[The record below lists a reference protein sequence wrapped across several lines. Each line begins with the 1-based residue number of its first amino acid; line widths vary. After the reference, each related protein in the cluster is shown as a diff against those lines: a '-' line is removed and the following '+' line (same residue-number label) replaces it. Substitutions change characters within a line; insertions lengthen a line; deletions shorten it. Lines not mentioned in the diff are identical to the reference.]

1 MPNSYQFKAHEWPFM
16 AGSPA
21 TPDHPVRRKV
31 WYGIIGTLVGLTA
44 GLTNGV
50 MLANLP
56 QIQGFLGLTPV
67 QGGWIQV
74 SYYLFSAIIS
84 VMLFKIRQNFG
95 LTRFVR
101 YLVIGLICT
110 NGLQFFF
117 HSYHTELIARGMSG
131 LVGGSLNSLAMY
143 YMMQAMPPIHRGKGM
158 VLGLGL
164 TQVSQP
170 LARFI
175 SPLILQHEQFQLIF
189 SLQAGLALM
198 VCASV
203 WLLPIPPGFID
214 KTFEKLD
221 LVSFPLMATGI
232 GCISAFATQG
242 RIVWWDK
249 SWLGWLLLVGFI
261 CCMLAVIIEYNR
273 QHPMFD
279 IKWMLHGNGMLQVAI
294 FGSLIR
300 MALSEQNMGAPG
312 LLTTL
317 GMGADQ
323 MVHFYMVT
331 TAGAVLGLAVSFL
344 TFKPT
349 EIKLPLMFSFIL
361 IGVASFIEIGQNQ
374 WTRPINFYLPEFM
387 ISFASLYFFGPI
399 MMEGILRAIAKGPA
413 YIMSFSAV
421 FGFSQTVGG
430 LIGSAILNA
439 FLTIR
444 TRMHLINGADSAYLT
459 DPLTNQL
466 IQNKANAMAISSTD
480 AIWNHAYA
488 VRQVVQQYSLQA
500 QLAAYND
507 LFVTVGSLSL
517 VCALIVGLQWC
528 WYKAHHTHPLEKE
541 LIAFVQFRQK
551 AVQGPPPIIK

>member
-1 MPNSYQFKAHEWPFM
+1 MTDSYQFKAHERPLM

-21 TPDHPVRRKV
+21 TPDHPIRRMV

-44 GLTNGV
+44 GLTNGL

-56 QIQGFLGLTPV
+56 QIQGFLGLTPEE
-67 QGGWIQV
+67 GGWIQV
-74 SYYLFSAIIS
+74 SYYMFSAIIS

-101 YLVIGLICT
+101 YLIIGLIGT
-110 NGLQFFF
+110 NCLQFFF

-143 YMMQAMPPIHRGKGM
+143 YMMQALPPIHRGKGM

-164 TQVSQP
+164 TQLSQP

-175 SPLILQHEQFQLIF
+175 SPLILHHEQFQLIF
-189 SLQAGLALM
+189 SFQAGLALM

-221 LVSFPLMATGI
+221 LISFPLMATGI
-232 GCISAFATQG
+232 ACISSAATQG

-249 SWLGWLLLVGFI
+249 SWIGWLLVVGFT
-261 CCMLAVIIEYNR
+261 CCMLSVIIEYNR
-273 QHPMFD
+273 KNPMFD

-300 MALSEQNMGAPG
+300 MALSEQNMGAAG
-312 LLTTL
+312 LLTAV

-331 TAGAVLGLAVSFL
+331 TCGAALGLMVSFL

-349 EIKLPLMFSFIL
+349 EIKLPLMLSFTL
-361 IGVASFIEIGQNQ
+361 IAIASFMEIGQNQ
-374 WTRPINFYLPEFM
+374 WSRPVNFYIPEFM
-387 ISFASLYFFGPI
+387 ISFASLYFFGPV
-399 MMEGILRAIAKGPA
+399 MMEGILRAMAKGPA

-459 DPLTNQL
+459 DPMVNQL
-466 IQNKANAMAISSTD
+466 IQNKANAVASMSTD
-480 AIWNHAYA
+480 TTWNHAYA
-488 VRQVVQQYSLQA
+488 VSQVVQQDSLQA

-507 LFVTVGSLSL
+507 LFVVVGGVSL
-517 VCALIVGLQWC
+517 VCGLIVGLQWW

-541 LIAFVQFRQK
+541 LKAFAQLRQK
-551 AVQGPPPIIK
+551 AIQGPPPIIK